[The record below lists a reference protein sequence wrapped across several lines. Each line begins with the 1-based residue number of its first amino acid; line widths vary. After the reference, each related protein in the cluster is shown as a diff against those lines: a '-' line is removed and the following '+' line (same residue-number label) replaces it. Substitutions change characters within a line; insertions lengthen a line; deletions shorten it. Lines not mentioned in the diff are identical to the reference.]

1 MPQQDSGNA
10 NPQIPESNHCLPPLV
25 EVSNEQ
31 SSAGNDAVSTSTASS
46 RLNPFEESPEP
57 AKRVENLNPFST
69 PNLAQT
75 GLAPSEASFDP
86 DGQSDGDDI
95 SFDPD
100 VTNTSPAQLMSRFAT
115 KMGAKLKNDAADKR
129 AAELEAAKA
138 TSEAAKA
145 TRQAAVQVAEL
156 QAQLK
161 AERAKVRQLEE
172 QAASQAMVCLPSLL
186 LSPTRALF
194 LRELS
199 KKVRRQLQD
208 LKNDMQKQRASQTS
222 AAPAATSSSAAAG
235 VAVPH
240 EVSTSSF
247 LSSPGWQTVSNPAT
261 PHQRV

>member
-138 TSEAAKA
+138 T
-145 TRQAAVQVAEL
+145 RQAAVQVAEL

-199 KKVRRQLQD
+199 KK
-208 LKNDMQKQRASQTS
+208 SPET
-222 AAPAATSSSAAAG
+222 APGS
-235 VAVPH
+235 
-240 EVSTSSF
+240 EE
-247 LSSPGWQTVSNPAT
+247 
-261 PHQRV
+261 

>member
-1 MPQQDSGNA
+1 MSGFRRSITPTSSAFRSEEVISKEQSKAVSLPQQDSGNA

-69 PNLAQT
+69 PNLGQT

-138 TSEAAKA
+138 THDGSG
-145 TRQAAVQVAEL
+145 
-156 QAQLK
+156 
-161 AERAKVRQLEE
+161 
-172 QAASQAMVCLPSLL
+172 
-186 LSPTRALF
+186 
-194 LRELS
+194 
-199 KKVRRQLQD
+199 
-208 LKNDMQKQRASQTS
+208 
-222 AAPAATSSSAAAG
+222 SAAAG
-235 VAVPH
+235 GEEKKVCCIFNYREADENWSEIAHLAPSATLGEICQRLSCDLIVGCRQPC
-240 EVSTSSF
+240 VS
-247 LSSPGWQTVSNPAT
+247 A
-261 PHQRV
+261 RVHVCVCARHGSLTLV